1 MIDSLHEEEMLINQ
15 MQLVPKKKEINSI
28 TRI

>member
-15 MQLVPKKKEINSI
+15 MQLVPTKKKNNM

>member
-15 MQLVPKKKEINSI
+15 MQLVPTKKKKNM